1 MVSTNKTEASR
12 SSLAADHIGLSRM
25 IASRLHRSYHWVCL
39 DDLQG
44 YAFLGVAL
52 AAKAYEA
59 DRGVPFDRF
68 ASCKGM
74 FLAIDEMR
82 KDGVLQRRRAKRSVT
97 TTPISGEIRDPKGDR
112 AARGM
117 ETRDLC
123 AALLG
128 KLKAADRRLLMLYYG
143 DQLTFKEIAGVL
155 QISES
160 GVCLRHK
167 ALIRKLRKLARVRG
181 RA

>member
-1 MVSTNKTEASR
+1 MVGTTKRESSP
-12 SSLAADHIGLSRM
+12 SSLASDHVGLSRM
-25 IASRLHRSYHWVCL
+25 IAGRLHRSYHWVCL

-59 DRGVPFDRF
+59 ERGVPFDRF
-68 ASCKGM
+68 ASRKGM

-97 TTPISGEIRDPKGDR
+97 TTPILGEMRDPNGDR
-112 AARGM
+112 AAHGT

-128 KLKAADRRLLMLYYG
+128 KLNAADRRLLMLYYG
-143 DQLTFKEIAGVL
+143 DHLTFKEIADVFE
-155 QISES
+155 ISES
-160 GVCLRHK
+160 AVCLRHK
-167 ALIRKLRKLARVRG
+167 ALIKKLRRLARG
-181 RA
+181 GPRA